1 VGAGPRAAR
10 LPALVDPALLDTRRW
25 RTTPFAAIN
34 LHATARGL
42 ALYYDDLLRE
52 DGRVAGL
59 LGPDLFAELL
69 APLWVGRPLFR
80 PPRVPET
87 APGVFTW
94 HTPR

>member
-34 LHATARGL
+34 LHAPARGL

-69 APLWVGRPLFR
+69 APQSVGRPLILA
-80 PPRVPET
+80 PRVPEN
-87 APGVFTW
+87 APWVFLR